1 MFWTRKDN
9 SIFTGPT
16 WLFTIWKYLDRD
28 LCLVLEQRRVMKLS
42 AGESITFSA
51 KLTVKTQNLLVHYI
65 QRQLFNCDV
74 LETILEIQFFMVKLC
89 SSFQFGLRCHNT
101 RQRLTET
108 SSFSQEFSFLLH
120 LTLRLAAGFTFK
132 ATTKIIEEW
141 KNSVRHLL
149 FWTFHKS

>member
-1 MFWTRKDN
+1 
-9 SIFTGPT
+9 
-16 WLFTIWKYLDRD
+16 
-28 LCLVLEQRRVMKLS
+28 MKLS

-132 ATTKIIEEW
+132 AILPHPSTESISSLTILKKKEQNASLINI
-141 KNSVRHLL
+141 S
-149 FWTFHKS
+149 SAGI